1 MTDDYEDEFSF
12 DTKITDIDS
21 KRLTQP
27 NLIISDD
34 EVDPIEETACDDEEV
49 YLRCLSDEFVNVSIR
64 SRFEIM
70 PLDQTNKTVKLNF
83 DFYRNTFRYET
94 LNNRIRPPTIPIEC
108 ILFIQMF
115 RPLFL
120 EIQK

>member
-1 MTDDYEDEFSF
+1 MLTDDYEDEDEFSF

-21 KRLTQP
+21 KSLTQP

-49 YLRCLSDEFVNVSIR
+49 YLRCLSDELVNVSIR

-94 LNNRIRPPTIPIEC
+94 LNNR
-108 ILFIQMF
+108 M
-115 RPLFL
+115 
-120 EIQK
+120 